1 MKATDLVCAAAVMA
15 AALLLGG
22 PSYAAGDAEAGRQ
35 KALRCQTCHGLDGV
49 ARIPDAPHIGGQN
62 EFYLINSLKAYKT
75 GLRQNDMMNLIVS
88 DLSDQDIADLAAYFA
103 SLDPK
108 NE

>member
-1 MKATDLVCAAAVMA
+1 MA

-62 EFYLINSLKAYKT
+62 EFYLINSLKAYQGFYRQVGQNNRRVGRGVRTFCT
-75 GLRQNDMMNLIVS
+75 GCRCHERSRDGGT
-88 DLSDQDIADLAAYFA
+88 
-103 SLDPK
+103 
-108 NE
+108 